1 MLTDG
6 IQFENQI
13 NSKELLVDLK
23 DFYCYIHRYNHTDT
37 GLEKLDSVPIDRLF
51 RLGEWIDFI
60 DANFLKKHYCFNFT
74 NFINFAD
81 FADFADYGGY
91 VGFYQ
96 SYKDLILDLFNSITD
111 KDLFYTQ
118 TVHEFELSKSFLVQ
132 FWELTNHK
140 EQFNNSSRILLS
152 LALIYGKYQ
161 GVVRC
166 QFKDVVVF
174 LYENQPDGGY
184 IELFNIMF
192 ANHPVPDLFLH
203 NLESLTCVDVEC
215 LMFVAAGNDIIDFD
229 RLPYPI
235 SQEESLRISQFTKP
249 IYFYKDILKNI
260 VVCVKL
266 DIDNTCSADIL
277 DKFLYYCDNVAI
289 SVDALYLNIDFWRS
303 VLNFMSTNNSKIED
317 EEYVPFIKFFHHI
330 SLHTQETYSL
340 QNRTY
345 ESVSLDRLMYENESP
360 DEMEDDTLLDD
371 QETMHNNV
379 NNSQISL
386 YERSPFDETIFFY
399 SFSDNFVHILKHI
412 YSVDSLPEK
421 LSELNNLPTEHQNR
435 LASWVNFVNT
445 NIQNNYSSFYY
456 EMITLVLDALK
467 SNDLF
472 VEQTPY
478 EFETSKYFLLQF
490 WQLIQQRDSR
500 GINLKSLLKLALI
513 YSKYPGLVQ
522 CSIKDAIECFYQE
535 KPFDPAVEFFKT
547 MFVRYPVP
555 PIFLHNFNNLTDSE
569 IDCLMFIISGRN
581 IRHFDKLP
589 YSISRKESFLISQ
602 LPMNID
608 LKNQVL
614 KKVIVY
620 AKLKIVFRG
629 SDLMF
634 ENFINICN
642 KSTIPIDAFYVNLNL
657 WKSVLIFF
665 SNNAHKLEFQ
675 HFFLFMDHF
684 IYLAQNTPECIRLKG
699 RTYESVA
706 RELNDWHQ
714 NADFKEME
722 VDMETTWLDKGV
734 KPKYYNKYSI
744 RIREITTA
752 IELLKESNELKHC
765 VFSYIDKC
773 TSGSSSIW
781 QMQEKKNDSYRS
793 IVTIEVREGK
803 VIQAFGQDNR
813 SLEPEEKVVLYTWA
827 SEVGFV
833 MPDPREF

>member
-1 MLTDG
+1 MPTDNTQ
-6 IQFENQI
+6 IDNQI
-13 NSKELLVDLK
+13 NRQELLVELK
-23 DFYCYIHRYNHTDT
+23 DVYHYLYHGDHTSM
-37 GLEKLDSVPIDRLF
+37 GLEELDSLPFDRLI
-51 RLGEWIDFI
+51 RLREWIDFI
-60 DANFLKKHYCFNFT
+60 DANFPGYPCCFNSSS
-74 NFINFAD
+74 
-81 FADFADYGGY
+81 GY
-91 VGFYQ
+91 IPGYTLNYSEV
-96 SYKDLILDLFNSITD
+96 ILDLFIAITD
-111 KDLFYTQ
+111 KDLFYKQ
-118 TVHEFELSKSFLVQ
+118 TSTEFELSKSFLLQ
-132 FWELTNHK
+132 YWALTNQI
-140 EQFNNSSRILLS
+140 EEFIVPSRIILT
-152 LALIYGKYQ
+152 LALIYAKHK

-166 QFKDVVVF
+166 QLKDVVEY
-174 LYENQPDGGY
+174 LYDDQLDGGY
-184 IELFNIMF
+184 IEFFNKMF
-192 ANHPVPDLFLH
+192 AEHPVPYFFLDCIDK
-203 NLESLTCVDVEC
+203 LTCVDVDC
-215 LMFVAAGNDIIDFD
+215 LMFASAGNDIRQFD

-235 SQEESLRISQFTKP
+235 SLEESMHISHLTKNF
-249 IYFYKDILKNI
+249 YFYDDILKRI
-260 VVCVKL
+260 VVYVKL
-266 DIDNTCSADIL
+266 DINKVCSADFL
-277 DKFLYYCDNVAI
+277 DIFLGYCNNVAI
-289 SVDALYLNIDFWRS
+289 SIDALYSNIDFWRS
-303 VLNFMSTNNSKIED
+303 VLNFMSTNKSKIEED
-317 EEYVPFIKFFHHI
+317 EHEPLIEYFHHI

-345 ESVSLDRLMYENESP
+345 ESVSLDRLIYENESP
-360 DEMEDDTLLDD
+360 DEMEDDSLLDV
-371 QETMHNNV
+371 QESMLNNV

-445 NIQNNYSSFYY
+445 TIQNNYSSFYY

-513 YSKYPGLVQ
+513 YGKYPGLVQ

-555 PIFLHNFNNLTDSE
+555 PIFLHNFNNLTGSE
-569 IDCLMFIISGRN
+569 IDCLMFMISGRN

-589 YSISRKESFLISQ
+589 YSISRKESFVISQ

-608 LKNQVL
+608 LNNQVL

-620 AKLKIVFRG
+620 AKLKIVFSG
-629 SDLMF
+629 SDLIF
-634 ENFINICN
+634 NNFISICN
-642 KSTIPIDAFYVNLNL
+642 KSTIPIDDFSVNLNL

-734 KPKYYNKYSI
+734 KPKYYNRYSI

-833 MPDPREF
+833 IPDPREY